1 MIGMDREKN
10 WSLRCVPSSASLWAP
25 RRNTL
30 FSRRTENRKAA
41 DKLRTDAYVDFV
53 MGCAGVPTWSGDRL
67 PGFAKQNC
75 VFAILRIDWD
85 RVPKTKVALYREEGG
100 SCPFIEWFDKLPAKV
115 QDKCY
120 LRLERLR
127 EMGHELRRPE
137 ADFLRDGIYEL
148 RVSLGGVH
156 HRILYFFH
164 GAVAAVVSHG
174 LAKERVVPPKE
185 IDRAVERKKRFEANP
200 AKHTYEEA

>member
-1 MIGMDREKN
+1 M
-10 WSLRCVPSSASLWAP
+10 
-25 RRNTL
+25 
-30 FSRRTENRKAA
+30 
-41 DKLRTDAYVDFV
+41 
-53 MGCAGVPTWSGDRL
+53 PTWSGDRL
-67 PGFAKQNC
+67 RRFAKHTC

-85 RVPKTKVALYREEGG
+85 RVSKTRVALYREEDG

-115 QDKCY
+115 QDKCH

-127 EMGHELRRPE
+127 EMGHQLRRPE

-148 RVSLGGVH
+148 RASLGGVH

-185 IDRAVERKKRFEANP
+185 IDRAVERKKRFKANP